1 MRFRILRHLEENPEM
16 TQRELARRVGLSVG
30 SLHSKL
36 NALVEAGWVKLDNVT
51 DATDKRRYAYHL
63 TPGGMSEKASL
74 TQRFL
79 RRRIKEYEALKAEI
93 ADLRGDVKS
102 KANGNANAPV
112 ER

>member
-16 TQRELARRVGLSVG
+16 TQRELARAVGLSVG
-30 SLHSKL
+30 SLHYKL
-36 NALVEAGWVKLDNVT
+36 NALVEAGLVKLDNVT
-51 DATDKRRYAYHL
+51 DATDKRRFAYRL

-93 ADLRGDVKS
+93 ADLRGDVKP

-112 ER
+112 VR